1 MTYQRLIIVDHDPG
15 TSTLN
20 GIRGL
25 STLKVLEADLVV
37 VLRQRV
43 LPHTGLVIQ
52 GFVTEK
58 DRYQSANRKLSR
70 KELISIANTAES
82 VITVRPRGVVSE
94 KQKK

>member
-1 MTYQRLIIVDHDPG
+1 MSYERLIIVDHDPG
-15 TSTLN
+15 IEFLH

-25 STLKVLEADLVV
+25 THIKVLEADLIVV
-37 VLRQRV
+37 FRRRV
-43 LPHTGLVIQ
+43 HFPSGLVIQ

-58 DRYQSANRKLSR
+58 DRYQLPNRKLTR
-70 KELISIANTAES
+70 EELISIANTAES